1 MAANRFDQIVDA
13 WDPILKRAFLDSI
26 AAMRDRAQ
34 IDQIARMLDAGRVE
48 DAIRAVGLDPVS
60 FRPLD
65 KAIADAFEAGGTATA
80 NLVPITTNADGFR
93 TIFQFGIRNPVAEAW
108 LANHSATL
116 VREILDDQRTM
127 IRGHLTDAMS
137 KGLNPRTAAL
147 DLVGRISA
155 ATGRREGG
163 ALGLT
168 ASQENWVKRYAE
180 ELASGNPAAS
190 LQRSLRDKRFDGAV
204 RRAAKAGEPVPAEMR
219 AKMVLAYR
227 NRALRHRAEAL
238 ARTEAMAS
246 LHQAQEES
254 MRQALE
260 QGAIAQSALTYAWRT
275 ARDKRVRD
283 THKPM
288 DGQRVRAGELF
299 TTGSGA
305 RLRFP
310 GDPNG
315 PAGETI
321 NCRCWREPQV
331 DFLAGVR

>member
-1 MAANRFDQIVDA
+1 MANSWEGLIDA
-13 WDPILKRAFLDSI
+13 WDPIIRRAFLE
-26 AAMRDRAQ
+26 AVHAMRDRAQ
-34 IDQIARMLDAGRVE
+34 IDQIARMLERGDVSG
-48 DAIRAVGLDPVS
+48 AIRAVGLDPVS

-65 KAIADAFEAGGTATA
+65 KAISEAFEAGGEATA
-80 NLVPITTNADGFR
+80 KLVPITQAPDGLR
-93 TIFQFGIRNPVAEAW
+93 TVFQFGIRNPIAELW

-127 IRGHLTDAMS
+127 IRAALTD
-137 KGLNPRTAAL
+137 GLARGVNPRTSAL

-163 ALGLT
+163 TLGLT
-168 ASQENWVKRYAE
+168 ASQEGWVRKYAA
-180 ELASGNPAAS
+180 ELASDNPAAA
-190 LQRSLRDKRFDGAV
+190 LQRNLRDKRFDGAV
-204 RRAAKAGEPVPAEMR
+204 RKAAKAGEPVPADLRE
-219 AKMVLAYR
+219 KMVRAYR

-238 ARTEAMAS
+238 ARTESMAA

-260 QGAIAQSALTYAWRT
+260 QGAIARSALTYAWRT
-275 ARDKRVRD
+275 ARDRRVRD

-310 GDPNG
+310 GDPQG